1 MTSISCSFASSF
13 VWTRIARTE
22 TREEATAEAMA
33 EEARAPS
40 TGDAK
45 DEESDARST
54 RTVTLK
60 LKITHATANV
70 PSMSHLME
78 HHEVE
83 VNADGSDTA
92 ADVKRKLSVK
102 AGVPAHALC
111 LKWFDRI
118 IGRCNEDDDIELDEK
133 ATLKQ
138 FNVIP
143 WIEKFPH
150 WYATLSFLE
159 PPEPDTY
166 ESIHTVVAI
175 HKNIPDVKGY
185 VDGLRGTPDWFELQ
199 K

>member
-1 MTSISCSFASSF
+1 MATEAEDAS
-13 VWTRIARTE
+13 RDDDANANANANATE
-22 TREEATAEAMA
+22 VGE
-33 EEARAPS
+33 
-40 TGDAK
+40 
-45 DEESDARST
+45 T
-54 RTVTLK
+54 RTVTLR

-92 ADVKRKLSVK
+92 GDVKRKLAAK

-118 IGRCNEDDDIELDEK
+118 IGRHSEDDDVELDEK
-133 ATLKQ
+133 ATLRE

-150 WYATLSFLE
+150 WGATLSFLE
-159 PPEPDTY
+159 SPEPDTY
-166 ESIHTVVAI
+166 EAIHTAVAI

-185 VDGLRGTPDWFELQ
+185 VDGLRDTPEWFELQ
-199 K
+199 R

>member
-1 MTSISCSFASSF
+1 MLSIKSDDLPSRMDLEAAGDQMVLSTSAGSEVALSFFDELVSALES
-13 VWTRIARTE
+13 AG
-22 TREEATAEAMA
+22 ATALY
-33 EEARAPS
+33 ARLFDS
-40 TGDAK
+40 SSG
-45 DEESDARST
+45 
-54 RTVTLK
+54 
-60 LKITHATANV
+60 
-70 PSMSHLME
+70 
-78 HHEVE
+78 
-83 VNADGSDTA
+83 
-92 ADVKRKLSVK
+92 
-102 AGVPAHALC
+102 GVQVWRYP
-111 LKWFDRI
+111 D
-118 IGRCNEDDDIELDEK
+118 NEDDDIELDEK

-166 ESIHTVVAI
+166 ESIHTAVAI

>member
-1 MTSISCSFASSF
+1 MAEDA
-13 VWTRIARTE
+13 ARDDAANANDATEVDE
-22 TREEATAEAMA
+22 TRGE
-33 EEARAPS
+33 
-40 TGDAK
+40 
-45 DEESDARST
+45 T
-54 RTVTLK
+54 RTVTLR

-92 ADVKRKLSVK
+92 GDVKRKLAVK

-118 IGRCNEDDDIELDEK
+118 IGRHSEDDDVELDEK
-133 ATLKQ
+133 ATLQ
-138 FNVIP
+138 EFNVIP

-150 WYATLSFLE
+150 WGATLSFLE

-166 ESIHTVVAI
+166 EAIHTAVAI

-185 VDGLRGTPDWFELQ
+185 VDGLRNTPEWFELQ
-199 K
+199 R

>member
-1 MTSISCSFASSF
+1 VF
-13 VWTRIARTE
+13 VTCVESERNETDRNARRE
-22 TREEATAEAMA
+22 TDETMA
-33 EEARAPS
+33 EENVSIEDDDATATPETDETRAV
-40 TGDAK
+40 
-45 DEESDARST
+45 T
-54 RTVTLK
+54 RTVTLR

-92 ADVKRKLSVK
+92 GDVKRKLAVK

-118 IGRCNEDDDIELDEK
+118 IGRHNEDDDVELDEK
-133 ATLKQ
+133 ATLKE

-150 WYATLSFLE
+150 WGATLSFLE

-166 ESIHTVVAI
+166 EAIHTAVAI

-185 VDGLRGTPDWFELQ
+185 VDGLRNTPEWSELQ
-199 K
+199 R